1 MPGDIPGVFRRAGHG
16 CHHWG
21 KTGGQAQVAAD
32 GGEDPGWRGELGR
45 LRGELDD
52 LRARSAARAIRE
64 RATGILM
71 ERLDCGA
78 EEARAQLSHLA
89 AEAGR
94 DPASVAADIAGE
106 RLEALPGHERP
117 AAARADVALAAALDA
132 AGLAEALLAEA
143 LSAEGAAA
151 VAVWALA
158 PDGGIEL
165 AGEAGF
171 GPREAARWRRIPPDV
186 PSLPLRVVQAD
197 KEIWWPAGQPAGD
210 GGFMIGQPGV
220 ARAVVPLSAAG
231 VRIGALEACW
241 PRALAD
247 FPAAA
252 RRLLPAMAPACAQ
265 ALTAGI
271 AAADYT
277 RAWADQDAS
286 EAERL
291 AALLEAV
298 QWLGNAGGW
307 EENLRTGQVHWT
319 PPTFALFGLS
329 AGQQVPLARLADHV
343 PAADIPAVELFSDRL
358 LRRQEPATAA
368 FRIIRGDDSSVRQLR
383 AFAQP
388 VTGPAGDVVAVRG
401 AYQDIS
407 SQYHTQAAFSA
418 TREQL
423 AGTEEHLRAE
433 HQLAVRLQ
441 EAITPEVSRPVEA
454 AGINVAARYRP
465 ASDDHL
471 VGGDWYDAALLPDK
485 NVLLVVGDVAGHGIG
500 AVTGM
505 VALRNCLRGLA
516 VTGAG
521 PDQLLTWLNTAAFH
535 LIGVMATAICAI
547 YDPAARTLRW
557 AKAGHL
563 PPLLIRD
570 EIARAVPSPRGLMLG
585 ADPDATYEEATVSL
599 RLGDALLFF
608 TDGLIERRGQSIDDG
623 LARLEQIAS
632 RPAADVGQLASRLLA
647 GSSSDTGD
655 DTCLVAVAIR

>member
-1 MPGDIPGVFRRAGHG
+1 VTVRGS
-16 CHHWG
+16 
-21 KTGGQAQVAAD
+21 
-32 GGEDPGWRGELGR
+32 EEPGWPQGELGR

-52 LRARSAARAIRE
+52 LRARSAARAITE

-71 ERLDCGA
+71 ERLGCLA
-78 EEARAQLSHLA
+78 EEAREQLSRLA
-89 AEAGR
+89 AEAGT

-106 RLEALPGHERP
+106 RLGALTGQARR
-117 AAARADVALAAALDA
+117 AAARADVAMAVATDA
-132 AGLAEALLAEA
+132 AGLAEAVLAEG

-171 GPREAARWRRIPPDV
+171 GPRAAARWRRIPPDV
-186 PSLPLRVVQAD
+186 PSLPLRVVRAD
-197 KEIWWPAGQPAGD
+197 TEIWWPAGQPQGD
-210 GGFMIGQPGV
+210 GSFMIGQPGV
-220 ARAVVPLSAAG
+220 ARAVVPLSQAG
-231 VRIGALEACW
+231 VRVGALEACW
-241 PRALAD
+241 PRALAE
-247 FPAAA
+247 FPVAA
-252 RRLLPAMAPACAQ
+252 RSLLPALAPVCAQ

-271 AAADYT
+271 STADY
-277 RAWADQDAS
+277 ALPWARQDTG

-307 EENLRTGQVHWT
+307 EEDLRTGQVYWT
-319 PPTFALFGLS
+319 PATFALFGLPS
-329 AGQQVPLARLADHV
+329 GQPVPLARLADRVPQGDV
-343 PAADIPAVELFSDRL
+343 PAAELFAGRL
-358 LRRQEPATAA
+358 LRRHEPATAA

-388 VTGPAGDVVAVRG
+388 VSGPGGEVVAVRG

-471 VGGDWYDAALLPDK
+471 VGGDWYDAALLPDN

-521 PDQLLTWLNTAAFH
+521 PDQLLTWLNRAAFH
-535 LIGVMATAICAI
+535 LIGVMATAICGI
-547 YDPAARTLRW
+547 YDPGARTLRW

-570 EIARAVPSPRGLMLG
+570 ETACTVPAPRGPMLG
-585 ADPDATYEEATVSL
+585 AHPDATYEEATVSL

-623 LARLEQIAS
+623 LAQLRQIAS
-632 RPAADVGQLASRLLA
+632 CPAADMGQLASRLLA
-647 GSSSDTGD
+647 SSSSDTGD
-655 DTCLVAVAIR
+655 DTCLVAVSIR